1 MQANEKKKKSG
12 ANYAVMS
19 QVDVPTGRN
28 GKHKAVVTKILSDLE
43 GLKPGKAI
51 RIPLNELND
60 SKENVRSALN
70 RAIHKLKI
78 EIATSTDEEYL
89 YVWHSNGNGNQ
100 AD

>member
-1 MQANEKKKKSG
+1 MSEKQRKNKG
-12 ANYAVMS
+12 ANFSVMS

-28 GKHKAVVTKILSDLE
+28 GKHKAVVTKILTDLE
-43 GLKPGKAI
+43 DLKPGKAI

-78 EIATSTDEEYL
+78 EIATSTDDHYL
-89 YVWHSNGNGNQ
+89 YVWHANDVQSA